1 MSRLRTAGVTGVRAS
16 DGLPFVIL
24 IVKGS
29 CDEAEAAGRAVQG
42 IPVRLRWD
50 DCGFDATAL
59 CGMEDGIGRVGMQVR
74 RRVVLFVGWNAGC
87 GDYCRTECAGRTGD
101 AGGRGA

>member
-24 IVKGS
+24 FVKGS

-42 IPVRLRWD
+42 IPVRL
-50 DCGFDATAL
+50 
-59 CGMEDGIGRVGMQVR
+59 
-74 RRVVLFVGWNAGC
+74 
-87 GDYCRTECAGRTGD
+87 
-101 AGGRGA
+101 